1 MTHLGARY
9 GQLIQMS
16 YATRDM
22 DMAVAHAE
30 TQLGIAGFRRSESEI
45 AVLSYG
51 EQRRLGVKSA
61 IANVGEVGAGAGT
74 LRQFEIIEPVSGV
87 TQVYT
92 DAVDLSAHVLAFHHV
107 AVAVPGPYAAWE
119 ALLADVR
126 ASGDQ
131 LALLFPP
138 EPSAE
143 AGLCFCYV
151 DTRRRIGHYTEYLWA
166 DPALEG
172 IAVAPWLQAVTP
184 RPDSR

>member
-22 DMAVAHAE
+22 DAAVAHAE
-30 TQLGIAGFRRSESEI
+30 AELGITGLRRSEAEI
-45 AVLSYG
+45 EVMSYG
-51 EQRRLGVKSA
+51 ERRRLGVKSA
-61 IANVGEVGAGAGT
+61 IANIGAPGA

-87 TQVYT
+87 TQIYT

-131 LALLFPP
+131 FALLFPA
-138 EPSAE
+138 EPSPDDK
-143 AGLCFCYV
+143 LCFCYV

-166 DPALEG
+166 DPSLAGLP
-172 IAVAPWLQAVTP
+172 VAPWL
-184 RPDSR
+184 